1 MNIIENMKKL
11 FCRKNITAFMGILAA
26 VIICTSV
33 IYTRKDKK
41 IVITTNKA
49 EEYFYAG
56 EYDKAA
62 EEYKNIRA
70 KDNNSLIWTLK
81 IAEVYS
87 VKGNIDLSRKY
98 IEEAKKVGS
107 TDPETLNLMIFTEF
121 MNKDYKTAAKD
132 GEKALNLIPN
142 NKKLIKTMF
151 TVYMAN
157 NELEKA
163 QILVKLYPEDEKS
176 AYDCAEFAR
185 MLMIVGKDDEGF
197 EMLRKAWSINKDEYK
212 IYDVLSQI
220 AVYNKDDLLQKIMAL
235 SKKKPNDDAYKM
247 WLAKIYSLSEE
258 TASMAQNILNGLK
271 TKDVGKTEIKL
282 IEASILQNSK
292 QSKKADQMISSIIEE
307 NEEDYSVFHT
317 AGWYYLNKN
326 ETQKAEE
333 YCKKSILLN
342 KEYPDNYG
350 FLMPEILKAK
360 GKSLEGEPYF
370 RTALYLEPYNYNI
383 MLNIADYYWY
393 TAKNS
398 SKALEYFKFAEIVK
412 PDDAEIKYNMAFIYL
427 TDGKQD
433 EAVKYLKECIK
444 ISDIVPKYHRTLG
457 TIYFLK
463 KNYKSAIKEIRYAYS
478 GDENDIL
485 TLNNAGCYYIS
496 VEANLQR
503 GIFNLQAA
511 KKGISKDTD
520 DYTKNTIESNYNKAK
535 KLYDAYLKG
544 KGNEKLKVPEFT
556 LFY

>member
-1 MNIIENMKKL
+1 MSIIKNIKKL
-11 FCRKNITAFMGILAA
+11 FCRKNITAFAGILFAA
-26 VIICTSV
+26 VICTTI
-33 IYTRKDKK
+33 IYVRKDTRV
-41 IVITTNKA
+41 VITTNKA

-56 EYDKAA
+56 EYDKAV
-62 EEYKNIRA
+62 EEYKNIRQ

-87 VKGNIDLSRKY
+87 VKGDIDLSRKY
-98 IEEAKKVGS
+98 IQDAKKVGS
-107 TDPETLNLMIFTEF
+107 TDPKILNLMIFTEF
-121 MNKDYKTAAKD
+121 MNKDYKIAAKD
-132 GEKALNLIPN
+132 GEKALNLISN
-142 NKKLIKTMF
+142 DKKLIKTMF

-157 NELEKA
+157 NELAKA
-163 QILVKLYPEDEKS
+163 QVLVKLYPVDEKS

-197 EMLRKAWSINKDEYK
+197 EMLRKAWNINKDEYK

-220 AVYNKDDLLQKIMAL
+220 AVYNKDDLLQKITSL
-235 SKKKPNDDAYKM
+235 SKRHPQDDAYKM
-247 WLAKIYSLSEE
+247 WLAKIYSSSEE
-258 TASMAQNILNGLK
+258 TASMADNILNELK
-271 TKDVGKTEIKL
+271 SEDVGKIEIKL
-282 IEASILQNSK
+282 IRASILQNSK
-292 QSKKADQMISSIIEE
+292 QGAKADEMINSIIDE
-307 NEEDYSVFHT
+307 NQENYSVFHT

-326 ETQKAEE
+326 EILKAEE

-383 MLNIADYYWY
+383 MLNIADYYSY
-393 TAKNS
+393 TAENS

-412 PDDAEIKYNMAFIYL
+412 PDDSEIKYNMARIYL
-427 TDGKQD
+427 TNGKQD

-444 ISDIVPKYHRTLG
+444 ISDIVPEYHRTLG

-463 KNYKSAIKEIRYAYS
+463 KDYKSAIKEIRYAYN

-503 GIFNLQAA
+503 GMFNLQSA

-520 DYTKNTIESNYNKAK
+520 DYTKKTIESNYNKAK